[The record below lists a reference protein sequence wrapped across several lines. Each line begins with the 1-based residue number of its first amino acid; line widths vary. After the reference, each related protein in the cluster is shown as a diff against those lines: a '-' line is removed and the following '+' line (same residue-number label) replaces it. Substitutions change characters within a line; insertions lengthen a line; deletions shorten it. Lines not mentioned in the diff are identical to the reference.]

1 MTQESNAI
9 ATATETIF
17 RFTTTGGGFLVD
29 QIAEIEKSARRDLQS
44 GKSLDRTTTNALA
57 SMNDAC
63 RAARGTVA

>member
-1 MTQESNAI
+1 MTQEYNAT

-17 RFTTTGGGFLVD
+17 RFTTTGGGFLID

-63 RAARGTVA
+63 RAARVSVT